1 MKIFRLLGTYKKYVR
16 NKARPEGS
24 IAEAYMAY
32 ESSTFCS
39 MYLCDVETEFTRPER
54 NNDGS
59 DPSVK
64 LLVFA
69 QKAHP
74 FGGHLMVEMSKEDM
88 EVAYWY
94 ILDNCDEIEDFR
106 KYVVQFLCITCA
118 IFKL

>member
-1 MKIFRLLGTYKKYVR
+1 MSRLLGSYKKSVR

-24 IAEAYMAY
+24 IVEAHLAY

-54 NNDGS
+54 NDDGS
-59 DPSVK
+59 NPNALIS
-64 LLVFA
+64 VFA
-69 QKAHP
+69 QKARP
-74 FGGHLMVEMSKEDM
+74 FGAHVMVQFSREDI

-106 KYVVQFLCITCA
+106 KYVIVIVEHL
-118 IFKL
+118 FK